1 MAKKIVE
8 RDKKTGVYV
17 LTNDGKKNFR
27 SISRAWPILRDNNI
41 IEWASTATPANYN
54 KLTDSKTF
62 LEYVNEY
69 AIKNKLV
76 ESEMQVRV
84 MARFQ
89 TIMLGTVF
97 SAIKRKNVDK
107 LHEIVLGMLL
117 FAKSESVWS
126 APHLKAQ

>member
-1 MAKKIVE
+1 MKIYGF
-8 RDKKTGVYV
+8 DV
-17 LTNDGKKNFR
+17 LTKDGKKNFR

-69 AIKNKLV
+69 AIKNKLQ

-97 SAIKRKNVDK
+97 SAIKRKSVDK

>member
-1 MAKKIVE
+1 MPSV
-8 RDKKTGVYV
+8 
-17 LTNDGKKNFR
+17 GK
-27 SISRAWPILRDNNI
+27 
-41 IEWASTATPANYN
+41 STLLN

-69 AIKNKLV
+69 AIKNRLV

-97 SAIKRKNVDK
+97 SAIKRKSVDK

-126 APHLKAQ
+126 APHMKAQ